1 MNWSGYIL
9 LGFIFA
15 SVFFILASLAL
26 FWAHRNG
33 QLSNL
38 EEGSKSI
45 FDEDEPEGEVTDAFP
60 QSSKRKRG
68 HKADRHA

>member
-15 SVFFILASLAL
+15 SVFFVLASLAL

-60 QSSKRKRG
+60 QPSKRKRG
-68 HKADRHA
+68 QDTDRRA